1 MPTQEQFHDDM
12 EFVMDIM
19 TDIAEYAVKNQMMPD
34 DTIRT
39 VAENMIA
46 LLEIMTLNHY
56 GSGESE

>member
-1 MPTQEQFHDDM
+1 MATEKQYHDDM

-19 TDIAEYAVKNQMMPD
+19 TEIAEYAVKNQMIPD

-46 LLEIMTLNHY
+46 LLEIATMNAWK
-56 GSGESE
+56 G

>member
-1 MPTQEQFHDDM
+1 MATEKQLHDDM

-19 TDIAEYAVKNQMMPD
+19 TEIAEYAVKNQMIPD

-46 LLEIMTLNHY
+46 FLEIATLNEWE
-56 GSGESE
+56 G